1 MNQIDRCLAD
11 SPGVE
16 VPLIPFAA
24 ASAIPVASTTAASAI
39 AERALHPAH
48 SSVLVAPANGV
59 RTSFVLP

>member
-1 MNQIDRCLAD
+1 M
-11 SPGVE
+11 E